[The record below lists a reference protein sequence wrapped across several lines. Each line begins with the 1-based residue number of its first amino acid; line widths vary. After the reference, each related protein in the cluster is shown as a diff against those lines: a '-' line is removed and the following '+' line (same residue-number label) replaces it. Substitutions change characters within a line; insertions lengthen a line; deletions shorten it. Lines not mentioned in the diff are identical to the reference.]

1 MPVAYLRLLWVLL
14 LIPAAA
20 AAAARPAITDVRLV
34 PVAGGTRVVLQ
45 VSQRVEYRLFALA
58 NPDRLV
64 LDFPELD
71 FKLPPGGKP
80 GGSGVVGA
88 VRYGLFTPGTSR
100 LVLDLAG
107 PAAIGKIEQQPP
119 AGGRPGQLV
128 LELKRSGAAQ
138 FDKLVRATP
147 ITSSAAMQAVVP
159 TGPAPP
165 PIKPAL
171 PKTDPRRLIVLDP
184 GHGGVDPGTIGA
196 SGTLEKNVTL
206 AMAKELKRQLEATG
220 VYKVVMTRDSDVFIP
235 LQDRTAIAR
244 AAHAEMFISL
254 HADAHE
260 EASLRGASIY
270 TLSEEASDAEAAAL
284 AAKENKS
291 DVLAGVDLSHTNG
304 AVSSILIDLAQRDT
318 KNRSAELAGLL
329 VQSLKADTTVLRR
342 PHRQAGFVVLKA
354 PDIPSVL
361 IELGYLSSRQDEAN
375 LNAPK
380 YRAKLARAILRSID
394 GYFDWQDHA
403 KRS

>member
-1 MPVAYLRLLWVLL
+1 
-14 LIPAAA
+14 
-20 AAAARPAITDVRLV
+20 
-34 PVAGGTRVVLQ
+34 VVLQ
-45 VSQRVEYRLFALA
+45 LTQKVDYRLFALA

-64 LDFPELD
+64 VDFPELE
-71 FKLPPGGKP
+71 FRLPPGGKSV
-80 GGSGVVGA
+80 GAGVVGA

-100 LVLDLAG
+100 LVLDLSG
-107 PAAIGKIEQQPP
+107 PASVQKIEQAPA

-128 LELKRSGAAQ
+128 LDLKPVNASQ
-138 FDKLVRATP
+138 FDRLVRATP
-147 ITSSAAMQAVVP
+147 IVSSAAMKAVVP
-159 TGPAPP
+159 AAAAPP

-171 PKTDPRRLIVLDP
+171 PKSDPRKIIVIDA

-196 SGTLEKNVTL
+196 KGTLEKNVTL
-206 AMAKELKRQLEATG
+206 AMARELKRQLEATG
-220 VYKVVMTRDSDVFIP
+220 VYKVVMTRDSDVYIP
-235 LQDRTAIAR
+235 LEDRTMIAR

-254 HADAHE
+254 HADSHE

-291 DVLAGVDLSHTNG
+291 DVLAGVDLSRTSE

-318 KNRSAELAGLL
+318 KNRSSELAGLL
-329 VQSLKADTTVLRR
+329 VESLKADTTVLRR

-361 IELGYLSSRQDEAN
+361 IEMGYLSSRQDEAD
-375 LNAPK
+375 LNNPK
-380 YRAKLARAILRSID
+380 YRAKLARAILRSVD
-394 GYFDWQDHA
+394 GYFDWQDRA

>member
-1 MPVAYLRLLWVLL
+1 MALLRFLWVILL
-14 LIPAAA
+14 LPAA
-20 AAAARPAITDVRLV
+20 AAAARPAVTDVRLV
-34 PVAGGTRVVLQ
+34 AQAGGTRVVLQ
-45 VSQRVEYRLFALA
+45 LTQKVDYRLFALA

-64 LDFPELD
+64 VDFPELE
-71 FKLPPGGKP
+71 FRLPPGGKSV
-80 GGSGVVGA
+80 GAGVVGA

-100 LVLDLAG
+100 LVLDLSG
-107 PAAIGKIEQQPP
+107 PASVQKIEQAPA

-128 LELKRSGAAQ
+128 LDLKPVNASQ
-138 FDKLVRATP
+138 FDRLVRATP
-147 ITSSAAMQAVVP
+147 IVSSAAMKAVVP
-159 TGPAPP
+159 AAAAPP

-171 PKTDPRRLIVLDP
+171 PKSDPRKIIVIDA

-196 SGTLEKNVTL
+196 KGTLEKNVTL
-206 AMAKELKRQLEATG
+206 AMARELKRQLEATG
-220 VYKVVMTRDSDVFIP
+220 VYKVVMTRDSDVYIP
-235 LQDRTAIAR
+235 LEDRTMIAR

-254 HADAHE
+254 HADSHE

-291 DVLAGVDLSHTNG
+291 DVLAGVDLSRTSE

-318 KNRSAELAGLL
+318 KNRSSELAGLL
-329 VQSLKADTTVLRR
+329 VESLKADTTVLRR

-361 IELGYLSSRQDEAN
+361 IEMGYLSSRQDEAD
-375 LNAPK
+375 LNNPK
-380 YRAKLARAILRSID
+380 YRAKLARAILRSVD
-394 GYFDWQDHA
+394 GYFDWQDRA